1 MKFTQ
6 TIVAVVLATLFV
18 ASSAD
23 AACLCNSAY
32 AGKHCGQS
40 GYMTQDCK
48 RDYLYQCN
56 GTIGSTPHVYG
67 PCTKGCVFKDFSRDY
82 CRV

>member
-23 AACLCNSAY
+23 AACLCDNTT

-40 GYMTQDCK
+40 GLMSGCK
-48 RDYLYQCN
+48 TNYLYQCN
-56 GTIGSTPHVYG
+56 GVRWSTPHVYG
-67 PCTKGCVFKDFSRDY
+67 PCTKGCVLNSISKDY